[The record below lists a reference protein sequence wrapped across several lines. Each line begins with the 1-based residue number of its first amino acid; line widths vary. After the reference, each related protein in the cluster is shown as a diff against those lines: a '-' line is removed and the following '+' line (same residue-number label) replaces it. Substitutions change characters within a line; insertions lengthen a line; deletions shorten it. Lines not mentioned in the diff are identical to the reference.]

1 MKKTKPEPTDI
12 QKNLDN
18 RNKTLQGCEHNSY
31 DSEPDPEP
39 ELMLFGIGI

>member
-1 MKKTKPEPTDI
+1 MKTTKPEPTDI

-18 RNKTLQGCEHNSY
+18 RDKTLQGCEHNSY

-39 ELMLFGIGI
+39 ILMFMGF